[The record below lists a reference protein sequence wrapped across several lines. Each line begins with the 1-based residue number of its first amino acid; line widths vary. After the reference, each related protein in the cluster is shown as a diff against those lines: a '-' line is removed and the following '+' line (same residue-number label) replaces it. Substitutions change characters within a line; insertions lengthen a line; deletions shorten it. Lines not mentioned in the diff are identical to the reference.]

1 MRVTVILALAL
12 ALAACTPMQWT
23 KQDAAADQIGRD
35 EQECRQLAWREAS
48 VRAVYYRVDP
58 VFTGDPTSGRG
69 FFIWPSGSVVDPF
82 GYQLLEE
89 NRLAQFCMESKGY
102 TLAPKPKQ

>member
-1 MRVTVILALAL
+1 MRPIVILAL
-12 ALAACTPMQWT
+12 ALAACTPMQWV
-23 KQDAAADQIGRD
+23 KQDAAAEQIGRD
-35 EQECRQLAWREAS
+35 EQECRQIAWREAS
-48 VRAVYYRVDP
+48 TSRGWYYRPVDP
-58 VFTGDPTSGRG
+58 VFASDSTGRG

-102 TLAPKPKQ
+102 SLVPAPK